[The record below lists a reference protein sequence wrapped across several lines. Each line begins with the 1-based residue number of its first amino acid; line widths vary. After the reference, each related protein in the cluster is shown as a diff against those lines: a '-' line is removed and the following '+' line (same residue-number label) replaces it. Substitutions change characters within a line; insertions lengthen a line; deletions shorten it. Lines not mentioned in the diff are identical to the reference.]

1 MASISTAGFQPR
13 TIDKVERLLDLV
25 DEMQRHPDLKGKLAM
40 HGGTAINLFMLD
52 VPRLS
57 VDIDVSYIGALSRE
71 EMLAERPAIER
82 AVEEVGRGQGYSVS
96 SSDGGHAGRTFVLQ
110 YRGDW
115 GHILYR
121 RAPRS
126 GIHMVDEASRK
137 HHLVRERIIPL
148 LQEVKEVIPD
158 GLVIV
163 NGNPH
168 PLSYSLSIFRTEHMH
183 RLASKGER
191 HRGFNAPL
199 FDPAA
204 HRVRAHE
211 ELSRQL
217 LHA

>member
-1 MASISTAGFQPR
+1 MASISTAGFQLR

-82 AVEEVGRGQGYSVS
+82 AIEEVGRGQGYSVS

-115 GHILYR
+115 G
-121 RAPRS
+121 A
-126 GIHMVDEASRK
+126 
-137 HHLVRERIIPL
+137 
-148 LQEVKEVIPD
+148 
-158 GLVIV
+158 
-163 NGNPH
+163 H
-168 PLSYSLSIFRTEHMH
+168 PLSTCL
-183 RLASKGER
+183 
-191 HRGFNAPL
+191 P
-199 FDPAA
+199 
-204 HRVRAHE
+204 
-211 ELSRQL
+211 
-217 LHA
+217 